1 MRCGDGRRRPQ
12 RSRAATA
19 PDDPTQPLEPDS
31 SLGELLSRL
40 TTDFSGLVST
50 QVELAKVEIKEE
62 VARAGK
68 GAGFLTGGGLA
79 GYLGITFLSFAAA
92 WGLDE
97 VMPAAV
103 AFLLVAV
110 AWLLVA
116 GALYMTGRKQLQALR
131 IAPQTQAAIK
141 EDLQWAKQ
149 QKN

>member
-1 MRCGDGRRRPQ
+1 MADIKLTH
-12 RSRAATA
+12 RSVTA
-19 PDDPTQPLEPDS
+19 STDPTVPLEPDS
-31 SLGELLSRL
+31 SLSELLSRL

-62 VARAGK
+62 VAQAGR

-79 GYLGITFLSFAAA
+79 GYLAAIFLSFAAA

-110 AWLLVA
+110 VWLLVA

-131 IAPQTQAAIK
+131 MAPQTQAAIK

-149 QKN
+149 QKS

>member
-1 MRCGDGRRRPQ
+1 MADINLTH
-12 RSRAATA
+12 RSVTA
-19 PDDPTQPLEPDS
+19 STDPTVPLEPDS
-31 SLGELLSRL
+31 SLSELLSRL

-62 VARAGK
+62 VAQAGR

-79 GYLGITFLSFAAA
+79 GYLAAIFLSFAAA

-110 AWLLVA
+110 VWLLVA

-131 IAPQTQAAIK
+131 MAPQTQAAIK

-149 QKN
+149 QKS